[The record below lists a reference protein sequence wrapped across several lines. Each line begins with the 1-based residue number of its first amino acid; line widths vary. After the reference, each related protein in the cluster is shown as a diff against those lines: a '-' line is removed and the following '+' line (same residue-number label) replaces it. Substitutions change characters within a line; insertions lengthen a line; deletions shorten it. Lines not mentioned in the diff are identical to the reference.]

1 MEFNDKRILFLK
13 QSSLGDVIHALPLA
27 HALKRCAPT
36 CHLGWVIEQG
46 LAPLLYRDTSVDS
59 VHPIHIPSTSSPN
72 ARWSAYP
79 QASAAM
85 MHTCQR
91 LRAVFHHAPYDY
103 VLDLHASFRSGLFAL
118 MNPGGQRIGF
128 ADARELNPLFQHR
141 LVRVPHKI
149 QHAVEKNILLSQKIG
164 SPIRDEDF
172 FLATNSEDAQEAE
185 QFLRRSAVMGA
196 MRFVYVNPCARW
208 QSKFWLAERW
218 SALCDRLMQNGIAII
233 FGGSPDERGYIK
245 RIVARMK
252 YPGVIAAGELPLTG
266 AVALM
271 KRASVYVGLDTGP
284 MHMAA
289 MAGTPV
295 VALFG
300 PTHPERVGPYNVTS
314 RVVQA
319 KNMDCLCCR
328 KRECNE
334 LHCMEGITVDA
345 VYDDVMQLLSMSQN
359 V

>member
-1 MEFNDKRILFLK
+1 MDFTGKRILVLK
-13 QSSLGDVIHALPLA
+13 QSSLGDVIHTLPLA

-36 CHLGWVIEQG
+36 CHLGWVIAQG
-46 LAPLLYRDTSVDS
+46 LAPLLCRETAVDS
-59 VHPIHIPSTSSPN
+59 VYPIHIPSTSSPG
-72 ARWSAYP
+72 AGWTAYP
-79 QASAAM
+79 QASVAM
-85 MHTCQR
+85 MQACQG
-91 LRAVFHHAPYDY
+91 LRTSFHLAPYDY
-103 VLDLHASFRSGLFAL
+103 VLDLHASFRSGLFGL
-118 MNPGGQRIGF
+118 MNPGGLRIGL

-149 QHAVEKNILLSQKIG
+149 QHAVEKNILFSQKIG

-172 FLATNSEDAQEAE
+172 FLTTNDEDAQQAA
-185 QFLRRSAVMGA
+185 QFLGRSGVTNT

-218 SALCDRLMQNGIAII
+218 SALCDRLVEAGIAVV
-233 FGGSPDERGYIK
+233 FGGSPDERTYIE
-245 RIVARMK
+245 RILSQMK
-252 YPGVIAAGELPLTG
+252 YRAANAAGELSLTG

-289 MAGTPV
+289 MARTPV

-300 PTHPERVGPYNVTS
+300 PTHPERVGPYNVAH
-314 RVVQA
+314 RVIQA
-319 KNMDCLCCR
+319 RGLACLCCR
-328 KRECNE
+328 KRECPRPQ
-334 LHCMEGITVDA
+334 CMEGITVDA
-345 VYDDVMQLLSMSQN
+345 VHDDVMQLLLTSQK